1 MRKNPVK
8 PTSRVY
14 EGGLNRLKP
23 GGFFW
28 VGFYPN
34 NPAPVTGGVF
44 SADLKTGVKTERVD
58 ADQGRIFSLDVTSD
72 GDLLTGH
79 ADGSLR

>member
-14 EGGLNRLKP
+14 EGGLNQLKP

-34 NPAPVTGGVF
+34 NPVYIYTCTVISRKLWNNYMKTSLLIDFMTDDNKCLCVF
-44 SADLKTGVKTERVD
+44 CPN
-58 ADQGRIFSLDVTSD
+58 
-72 GDLLTGH
+72 
-79 ADGSLR
+79 